1 MFNSY
6 YLGSHHT
13 KNVYILF
20 LALMAKKL
28 EFTIRSIINVGPA
41 TDFFK
46 ISYFLKAHSL
56 AVHMALKLSLEAKVR
71 PAAPSGAV

>member
-1 MFNSY
+1 MFNSH
-6 YLGSHHT
+6 YLGSRHT

-28 EFTIRSIINVGPA
+28 EFTIRSIINVG